1 MNKDLNRLIK
11 SAVGTTMP
19 APPKPTTPPPMPQAK
34 SVTEPAPVAA
44 PAPDAAARVK
54 QDNAARNTRIATN
67 VANSSIAP
75 AIAKTT
81 GWIGDRAN
89 DVQQATQNFAS
100 TPDNYFRNMLTTAMP
115 GWLQAVDTGA
125 VGAGAVGAGAIG
137 GGIQGLG
144 AAADFV
150 HNIYK
155 RVPNMAVEGL
165 SRMGNAG
172 NAAISGNLGEAAK
185 ETGQGMARLGGAAAA
200 AVPGATAFGSKA
212 LGAAGRL
219 AGGIGSSLATDTNGA
234 APAPATATVAQATG
248 QPAAK
253 VEQAAADSGFSGEE
267 FQKMLPFLMAIL
279 PMLFGGGAGG
289 SNFSN
294 PNYTPSSVDRMAAGS
309 MFG

>member
-11 SAVGTTMP
+11 SAVGAALP
-19 APPKPTTPPPMPQAK
+19 QAPKPATPPPMPQAK
-34 SVTEPAPVAA
+34 SVTEPAT
-44 PAPDAAARVK
+44 DATTRVRH
-54 QDNAARNTRIATN
+54 DNAARNTRIATN

-89 DVQQATQNFAS
+89 DVQQVTQNFAS
-100 TPDNYFRNMLTTAMP
+100 TPDNYFRNMLASAMP
-115 GWLQAVDTGA
+115 AWMQAADVH
-125 VGAGAVGAGAIG
+125 AIG
-137 GGIQGLG
+137 GGVQGLG
-144 AAADFV
+144 TVADFV

-155 RVPNMAVEGL
+155 KVPNMAVEGL

-172 NAAISGNLGEAAK
+172 NAVLSGNLGEAAK
-185 ETGQGMARLGGAAAA
+185 ETGQGLARLGGTAAS
-200 AVPGATAFGSKA
+200 AVPGATVIGSKA
-212 LGAAGRL
+212 LGAAGRVV
-219 AGGIGSSLATDTNGA
+219 GGIGSSLAADTNGA
-234 APAPATATVAQATG
+234 APTTTAVAQATG

-253 VEQAAADSGFSGEE
+253 VEQAATNAGFSGEE

-279 PMLFGGGAGG
+279 PMMFGGGAG

-294 PNYTPSSVDRMAAGS
+294 PNYVPTSVDRMAAGS